1 MNELS
6 RNKLYAPASAPDIV
20 ARLREAIEAN
30 ITTRVLLDQSLS
42 SLADA
47 IKLHLDHQ
55 DEHLR
60 ALIADLE
67 GRPRTES

>member
-1 MNELS
+1 MNERS
-6 RNKLYAPASAPDIV
+6 KSYAPGSAPDIV

-30 ITTRVLLDQSLS
+30 ITTRVLLDQSLT

-55 DEHLR
+55 DAHLH

-67 GRPRTES
+67 GRARSER

>member
-55 DEHLR
+55 DAHLR

>member
-6 RNKLYAPASAPDIV
+6 RKSYAPASAPDIV

-30 ITTRVLLDQSLS
+30 QTTRVLLDQSMAT
-42 SLADA
+42 LAEA

-60 ALIADLE
+60 GLIADLE
-67 GRPRTES
+67 GRLRADA